1 MLNALSAP
9 FHPSSPTTNPAKVNI
24 TQQPMDCMVLQGG
37 VAQLYCEAECEP
49 HGPLY
54 QWFISQVGEGGRS
67 APFLSKERQR
77 SNSCYSMQTLFTMAD
92 TAVVALTPIW
102 PRKKKDEWHS
112 QSLSGLRSLWLVS
125 REDASYT
132 HVLWGHW

>member
-54 QWFISQVGEGGRS
+54 QWFISQVGERGKEYTLPVQGVTEKQLVLQHANIVHHGRYCCRCTNPYM
-67 APFLSKERQR
+67 AEEEEGRVAFSKWAKV
-77 SNSCYSMQTLFTMAD
+77 T
-92 TAVVALTPIW
+92 VA
-102 PRKKKDEWHS
+102 
-112 QSLSGLRSLWLVS
+112 G
-125 REDASYT
+125 
-132 HVLWGHW
+132 